1 MNGVDFNSVLNP
13 ATTAPDGGQHLKLKK
28 AAQDFEGMLLGS
40 LWKSVGDEMKESL
53 EEGDPAAGSFVDMG
67 VQAVGNAMAKQGG
80 GIGIARMILKKMEK
94 APSGEMEGHGLK

>member
-1 MNGVDFNSVLNP
+1 MNEIDLNSVLNP
-13 ATTAPDGGQHLKLKK
+13 ATTAADGGKHLKLKK

-80 GIGIARMILKKMEK
+80 IGIASMVLKKMEK
-94 APSGEMEGHGLK
+94 APGGEMEGHGLK

>member
-1 MNGVDFNSVLNP
+1 MNGIDFSSIVNP
-13 ATTAPDGGQHLKLKK
+13 ATSAPDGGKHQKLKK

-80 GIGIARMILKKMEK
+80 IGIARMVLKKMEK
-94 APSGEMEGHGLK
+94 APGGEMEGHGLK

>member
-1 MNGVDFNSVLNP
+1 MNGIDFNSVLNP
-13 ATTAPDGGQHLKLKK
+13 ATAAPDGGQHQKLKK

-53 EEGDPAAGSFVDMG
+53 EGDPAAGSFVDMG

-80 GIGIARMILKKMEK
+80 IGIARMILKKMEK
-94 APSGEMEGHGLK
+94 ASDGEMEGHELK